1 MEVRPHLHLLQI
13 NSLTMPYLFAILYD
27 LKTKAHKISHELL
40 VKADCDKFCVLWSLN
55 HTK

>member
-40 VKADCDKFCVLWSLN
+40 QPAVHNLFEQLINRL
-55 HTK
+55 